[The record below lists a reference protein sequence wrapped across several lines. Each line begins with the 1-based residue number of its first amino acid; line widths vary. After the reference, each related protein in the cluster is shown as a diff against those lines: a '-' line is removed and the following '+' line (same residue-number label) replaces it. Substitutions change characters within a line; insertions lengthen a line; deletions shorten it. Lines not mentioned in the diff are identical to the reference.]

1 MTDNNSPKNEHDR
14 NHREEQINALL
25 EGELDHDESEALK
38 SAANRDQEL
47 ASAIVEAYQLQRAM
61 ENVQLE
67 KAPLSLR
74 RRLKKIPQQDRPLFF
89 QPRWAMAFAVVPL
102 VIVSVLVLR
111 SMEPSDIQVPT
122 SSTGFSSAEMVMIE
136 QARADLA
143 VAFAYIDQVG
153 VSTSLLIEAEIGGEM
168 SDAVAGS
175 IFRTIQDK
183 KLL

>member
-1 MTDNNSPKNEHDR
+1 MTDHKNPDR
-14 NHREEQINALL
+14 DKREEQINALL
-25 EGELDHDESEALK
+25 DGGLDQQESEALK
-38 SAANRDQEL
+38 NAASSDQEL
-47 ASAIVEAYQLQRAM
+47 AGAIVDAYQLQRAM

-74 RRLKKIPQQDRPLFF
+74 RRLKKIPQQDRPVFF

-111 SMEPSDIQVPT
+111 AMEPSAIQVTP
-122 SSTGFSSAEMVMIE
+122 SNPGFSSAEMVKIE

-143 VAFAYIDQVG
+143 TAFAYIDQVG
-153 VSTSLLIEAEIGGEM
+153 SVTRNLIESEIGGEM

-175 IFRTIQDK
+175 IFRTIQDQ